1 MSHKIDAK
9 AKFLLMSPKNVEIPG
24 NFTDILF
31 FYSISQEL
39 KTQIA
44 KRNQY
49 KIQTI
54 YAMLKITKSF

>member
-9 AKFLLMSPKNVEIPG
+9 AKFLLMSPKNFEIPG